1 MARTKEAALY
11 VFYSQFLPAYEETAV
26 PDDATLPYI
35 TYDIVPD
42 SWGSETALTCSVWY
56 RSTSWAQ
63 CNAKTREIGDTIG
76 IGGIM
81 LPCDGGAIWL
91 KRGTPFAQNMTDDDD
106 AIRRKYINITAE
118 FITAN

>member
-11 VFYSQFLPAYEETAV
+11 EFYSQFLTAYEETAV
-26 PDDATLPYI
+26 PDDAVLPYI
-35 TYDIVPD
+35 TYDIVTD
-42 SWGSETALTCSVWY
+42 SWNSETALTCSVWY

-76 IGGIM
+76 RGGIV
-81 LPCDGGAIWL
+81 LPCDGGTTWL

>member
-11 VFYSQFLPAYEETAV
+11 EFYSQFLTAYEETAV
-26 PDDATLPYI
+26 PDDAVLPYI
-35 TYDIVPD
+35 TYDIVTD
-42 SWGSETALTCSVWY
+42 SWNSETALTCSVWY

-76 IGGIM
+76 RGGIV

>member
-11 VFYSQFLPAYEETAV
+11 EFYSQFLTAYEETAV

-35 TYDIVPD
+35 TYNIVID

-63 CNAKTREIGDTIG
+63 CNAKTREISDTIG

-106 AIRRKYINITAE
+106 DIRRKYINITAE
-118 FITAN
+118 FISAN

>member
-11 VFYSQFLPAYEETAV
+11 EFYSQFLTAYEETAV

-35 TYDIVPD
+35 TYDIVTD
-42 SWGSETALTCSVWY
+42 SWDSETALTCSVWY

-76 IGGIM
+76 LGGIV

-106 AIRRKYINITAE
+106 DIRRKYINITAE
-118 FITAN
+118 FISAN